1 MSPRRAAVVAV
12 TMTALSALLAGC
24 AAEGQP
30 TTQSPAASP
39 TPVTSSALPT
49 PDQSLTPD
57 QSPSAELSVS
67 QWFPDQPAG
76 ESGVQAEIRA
86 AWETHEITMDEF
98 ARNPDLTDLTEI
110 QLVSTGQEAT
120 DSVAGIVR
128 LRNNNLI
135 RKGYV
140 IFRDAVIAE
149 PTTDTDGVTTS
160 EINYCFD
167 PAHLQTVDIDTGQ
180 PGESVI
186 QPDQTMKVMV
196 LMEQM
201 PDGSWRA
208 ALSETELAP
217 C

>member
-1 MSPRRAAVVAV
+1 M
-12 TMTALSALLAGC
+12 
-24 AAEGQP
+24 
-30 TTQSPAASP
+30 
-39 TPVTSSALPT
+39 
-49 PDQSLTPD
+49 
-57 QSPSAELSVS
+57 S

-76 ESGVQAEIRA
+76 ESGVQAEIRD
-86 AWETHEITMDEF
+86 AWETHEITMDKF
-98 ARNPDLTDLTEI
+98 TRNPDLIDLTEI

-120 DSVAGIVR
+120 DAVQVIAR
-128 LRNNNLI
+128 LRGNNLI
-135 RKGYV
+135 RKRYV

-167 PAHLQTVDIDTGQ
+167 PAHLQTVDFDTGQ

>member
-1 MSPRRAAVVAV
+1 M
-12 TMTALSALLAGC
+12 
-24 AAEGQP
+24 
-30 TTQSPAASP
+30 
-39 TPVTSSALPT
+39 
-49 PDQSLTPD
+49 
-57 QSPSAELSVS
+57 S

-86 AWETHEITMDEF
+86 AWETHEITMDKF

-120 DSVAGIVR
+120 DSVAVLVR

-167 PAHLQTVDIDTGQ
+167 PTHLQTVDIDTGQ